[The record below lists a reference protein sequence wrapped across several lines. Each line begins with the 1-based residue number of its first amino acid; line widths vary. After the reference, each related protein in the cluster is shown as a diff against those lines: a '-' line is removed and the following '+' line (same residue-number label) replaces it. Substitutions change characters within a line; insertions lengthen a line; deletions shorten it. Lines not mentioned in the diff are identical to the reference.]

1 MTNPILILLKE
12 RQIPYQLINHPPV
25 YTAAE
30 ADQYVN
36 GYTFARAK
44 NLFLHSRQGFFLIM
58 LPDSQRLNMRQLKK
72 QLDTSRLS
80 FARPD
85 ELKKILAIAPGAVS
99 PFNLINDRDHQVTLV
114 VARQLLESN
123 LPLGCHPNDNTKT
136 VIIPVDRLLNLVK
149 EWGNPV
155 QILDL

>member
-1 MTNPILILLKE
+1 MTNQILILLKE